1 MALIEV
7 KDITKLYREKTV
19 LEGIALSINEGEIF
33 GVIGKNGAGKSTFI
47 NILTGLVKQNS
58 GDFILLNHSSEHIDN
73 IKQYIGVMP
82 DTMNFYNNM
91 KAINFLK
98 YMMSLKKLSV
108 SEEEIRKLLEK
119 LDLKGHEKK
128 KIKTYSFGMKKKL
141 SFMQAIIGQPKV
153 VFLDEPTSGL
163 DPQSAKNIEDLVL
176 EINKNGTTV
185 ILTSHNLNEIETL
198 CHRIAVINKGKLED
212 VGSMIDF
219 NNKYNSALGVNIQFD
234 YLDAA
239 EEQRVNNM
247 IKNKYDLKSL
257 EANNLIIA
265 VKSYEEIPAMISELS
280 KNIKIYF
287 VQPSNNSLKDIYFN
301 CIS

>member
-7 KDITKLYREKTV
+7 KDITKIYSKKTV

-58 GDFILLNHSSEHIDN
+58 GDFIMLGHYSEHIDN
-73 IKQYIGVMP
+73 IKQYMGVMP

-108 SEEEIRKLLEK
+108 SEEEITRLLEK

-141 SFMQAIIGQPKV
+141 SFMQAIAGNPKI

-163 DPQSAKNIEDLVL
+163 DPESAKNIEDLIFD
-176 EINKNGTTV
+176 INKNGTTV

-198 CHRIAVINKGKLED
+198 CHRIAVINKGRLEN

-239 EEQRVNNM
+239 EEQRVNNI
-247 IKNKYDLKSL
+247 IKDKYDLKSL

-265 VKSYEEIPAMISELS
+265 VQSYEEIPAMISELS

-301 CIS
+301 YIN